1 VDRLAPVIVRR
12 DVEIHRDTVSPY
24 HTRMH
29 FSFGEYQDPTHVGIG
44 ALRVLNHCFLPPAAH
59 LSAPA
64 HGHAIRLTYVVAGA
78 LVHRDPTLDAGRVDP
93 GGVQRTSLPL
103 RPDALEWNPLPAEA
117 LELLE
122 LWLAPQRTPNVLAE
136 QRQYH
141 IDERRNRWLQIARPH
156 GRSGTGVAVDSDAS
170 VLVAHLEPEATL
182 QHTIA
187 PGSGGYVYVIAGAAG
202 LNAHALRAG
211 DAAMITGEGTVVLEG
226 HQAAEVVLVD
236 TAL

>member
-1 VDRLAPVIVRR
+1 MDRFAPVIVRR

-29 FSFGEYQDPTHVGIG
+29 FSFGEYQDPAHMGIG
-44 ALRVLNHCFLPPAAH
+44 ALRVLNHRFLPPAAH
-59 LSAPA
+59 FDAP

-78 LVHRDPTLDAGRVDP
+78 LVHRDATLDAGRVDP

-122 LWLAPQRTPNVLAE
+122 IWLAPERTPNVLAE

-156 GRSGTGVAVDSDAS
+156 GRPGTGVAVDSDAG
-170 VLVAHLEPEATL
+170 VLVAYLEPGATL
-182 QHTIA
+182 
-187 PGSGGYVYVIAGAAG
+187 AALITAEGMVTVDG
-202 LNAHALRAG
+202 L
-211 DAAMITGEGTVVLEG
+211 EP
-226 HQAAEVVLVD
+226 AEVVLVD